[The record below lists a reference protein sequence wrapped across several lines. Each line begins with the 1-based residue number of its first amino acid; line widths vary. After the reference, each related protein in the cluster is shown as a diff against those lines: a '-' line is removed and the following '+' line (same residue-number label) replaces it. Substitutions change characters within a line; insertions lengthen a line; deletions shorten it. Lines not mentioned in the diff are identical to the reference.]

1 MMRDRIQAGLER
13 SFRKHRIVF
22 WHDPQTRFRE
32 EFEEIAIPGVT
43 KTEVANNEFMLK
55 HRLIREEPRQPF
67 LVYRPGP
74 VPEDARNWL
83 LDLEMG
89 NGVFLADRGALLLME
104 LGLPPRFG
112 DLIETHARYFEAKV
126 RVGRLKGMIEET
138 DNAADIRLKMIAV
151 CAGTPPKLDEVLET
165 LLSELARDEE
175 RLIGLITRSGLEP
188 ALWDEV
194 RTVYGYTEAAPSVS
208 GLAQGIF
215 AGTYAMELD
224 EPTRLT
230 QEALV
235 LMARWR
241 HDTRH
246 RDAFQLLSAR
256 YAEAL
261 QISADLAARPLD
273 RLVRMTQFEVIDQQ
287 VLRALIQGVL
297 DRDLPHERV
306 EETVRERRSGLWW
319 ETYEPLYEA
328 VLCASDLQRRL
339 TDVPIPAMTMRT
351 GFDAYTATW
360 FQVDQLYRK
369 FVLNVGRSVHRDLIS
384 DLSERVENL
393 YSNNF
398 LMPLNDAWQRAIDAD
413 PSWKIEQIVGQRRFY
428 EQHVAPIRNRGS
440 KVIVIISDALRYEI
454 GEELLRLIRKVDR
467 FEARLEPM
475 LGTVPSY
482 TQLGMGALLPNR
494 DLRIAPE
501 GSGVLVDGESA
512 SGTENRAK
520 VLARR
525 TDAGTTTAV
534 QAEAVARMD
543 KDAMRALIRDHDVVY
558 VYHNLIDA
566 VGDKAAS
573 EGRVFEAAEDA
584 LKELENLVRRLAG
597 NNASNLIITADHGFI
612 FQNRP
617 IHEGDYSPAE
627 VRGEKITHRDRR
639 FVLGTG
645 LEQTDGL
652 TRFTPKAAGL
662 EGETEIL
669 IPRSIGRLRLS
680 GSGSRFVHGGAAL
693 QEVVVPVLLINKRRA
708 SDVEQVDVEP
718 ILTSTR
724 LITTGQ
730 HTVRLYQTLP
740 VTEKRR
746 MIRLR
751 IGLYG
756 PDGTPLTNEEE
767 RSFEETSEDARRRET
782 TVRLILGKAADAFND
797 RDVRLVLTRVGDGP
811 DRPYRTETFRLK
823 RSISGDF
830 DI

>member
-1 MMRDRIQAGLER
+1 MRDRIQSGLER

-22 WHDPQTRFRE
+22 WHDPETRFRE
-32 EFEEIAIPGVT
+32 DYEEIEIAGVT
-43 KTEVANNEFMLK
+43 KAEVANNEFMLK

-74 VPEDARNWL
+74 LPEDARNWL

-89 NGVFLADRGALLLME
+89 HGVFFADRGALLLME
-104 LGLPPRFG
+104 LGLPPRFS
-112 DLIETHARYFEAKV
+112 DLVETHARFFEAKA
-126 RVGRLKGMIEET
+126 RVDRLKGLIEET
-138 DNAADIRLKMIAV
+138 DNAGDIRLKMIAV
-151 CAGTPPKLDEVLET
+151 CAGTPAKLDEVLEA

-175 RLIGLITRSGLEP
+175 KLIGLIARSGLEP

-194 RTVYGYTEAAPSVS
+194 RSVYGYSDKAPSVS
-208 GLAQGIF
+208 GLAQALF

-261 QISADLAARPLD
+261 QIGADLASRPLD
-273 RLVRMTQFEVIDQQ
+273 RLARMTQFEVIDQQ
-287 VLRALIQGVL
+287 VLRALIRGVL
-297 DRDLPHERV
+297 DKDLPHERV
-306 EETVRERRSGLWW
+306 EETVKERRNSLWW
-319 ETYEPLYEA
+319 GSYETLYEA
-328 VLCASDLQRRL
+328 VRCASDLQRRL

-351 GFDAYTATW
+351 GFEAYAETW
-360 FQVDQLYRK
+360 YEVDQLYRK
-369 FVLNVGRSVHRDLIS
+369 FVRNTGRSVHRDLIS
-384 DLSERVENL
+384 DLAERIENL
-393 YSNNF
+393 YSNSF
-398 LMPLNDAWQRAIDAD
+398 LIPLNDAWQRAMDAD
-413 PSWKIEQIVGQRRFY
+413 PAWRVDQAVSQRRFY
-428 EQHVAPIRNRGS
+428 EQHVVPIRNRGA
-440 KVIVIISDALRYEI
+440 KAVVIISDALRYEI
-454 GEELLRLIRKVDR
+454 GEELLRLIRKLDR

-475 LGTVPSY
+475 LGSIPSY

-501 GSGVLVDGESA
+501 GSGVLVDGESVT
-512 SGTENRAK
+512 GTENRAK
-520 VLARR
+520 ALARR
-525 TDAGTTTAV
+525 KDAGKTTAV
-534 QAEAVARMD
+534 QAEAVTNMD
-543 KDAMRALIRDHDVVY
+543 KDAIRALIRDHDVVY
-558 VYHNLIDA
+558 IYHNVIDA
-566 VGDKAAS
+566 TGDKAAS

-584 LKELENLVRRLAG
+584 LKELKNLVRRLAG

-645 LEQTDGL
+645 LEETSGL
-652 TRFTPKAAGL
+652 TRRSAREAGI

-680 GSGSRFVHGGAAL
+680 GSGSRFVHGGTAL

-708 SDVEQVDVEP
+708 SDVEQVEVEP
-718 ILTSTR
+718 ILTANR

-746 MIRLR
+746 PLRLR

-767 RSFEETSEDARRRET
+767 RSFEEGSEDARRRET

-811 DRPYRTETFRLK
+811 DRPYRSETFRLK
-823 RSISGDF
+823 RSFGGDF
-830 DI
+830 DL

>member
-1 MMRDRIQAGLER
+1 
-13 SFRKHRIVF
+13 
-22 WHDPQTRFRE
+22 
-32 EFEEIAIPGVT
+32 
-43 KTEVANNEFMLK
+43 
-55 HRLIREEPRQPF
+55 
-67 LVYRPGP
+67 
-74 VPEDARNWL
+74 
-83 LDLEMG
+83 
-89 NGVFLADRGALLLME
+89 
-104 LGLPPRFG
+104 
-112 DLIETHARYFEAKV
+112 
-126 RVGRLKGMIEET
+126 
-138 DNAADIRLKMIAV
+138 
-151 CAGTPPKLDEVLET
+151 
-165 LLSELARDEE
+165 
-175 RLIGLITRSGLEP
+175 
-188 ALWDEV
+188 
-194 RTVYGYTEAAPSVS
+194 
-208 GLAQGIF
+208 
-215 AGTYAMELD
+215 
-224 EPTRLT
+224 
-230 QEALV
+230 
-235 LMARWR
+235 MARWR
-241 HDTRH
+241 NDTRH

-261 QISADLAARPLD
+261 QISADLAVRPLD
-273 RLVRMTQFEVIDQQ
+273 RLARMTQFEVIDQQ
-287 VLRALIQGVL
+287 VLRALIRGVL
-297 DRDLPHERV
+297 DRDLAHERV

-319 ETYEPLYEA
+319 GTYETLYEA

-339 TDVPIPAMTMRT
+339 TDVPIAAMTMRT

-369 FVLNVGRSVHRDLIS
+369 FVLNAGRSVHRDLIS
-384 DLSERVENL
+384 DLSERVENI
-393 YSNNF
+393 YSNSF

-413 PSWKIEQIVGQRRFY
+413 PAWRIDQVIAQRRFY
-428 EQHVAPIRNRGS
+428 EQHVAPIRSKGS

-475 LGTVPSY
+475 LGSVPSY

-494 DLRIAPE
+494 DLQIASE

-512 SGTENRAK
+512 TGTENRAK

-627 VRGEKITHRDRR
+627 VRGETITHRDRR

-645 LEQTDGL
+645 LEETDGL
-652 TRFTPKAAGL
+652 TRRTAREAGL
-662 EGETEIL
+662 EGETEML

-693 QEVVVPVLLINKRRA
+693 QEVVVPVLLINKKRKSDLSKVTVDILAGESSVITSGQLGVRFYQTVPVSDKTQPSVLRAGIYTQAGELISDTHDLMFDSA
-708 SDVEQVDVEP
+708 SDSARDREKAVRFILAREAEKVNNQMVVLRLEENVEG
-718 ILTSTR
+718 
-724 LITTGQ
+724 TT
-730 HTVRLYQTLP
+730 H
-740 VTEKRR
+740 
-746 MIRLR
+746 
-751 IGLYG
+751 
-756 PDGTPLTNEEE
+756 
-767 RSFEETSEDARRRET
+767 
-782 TVRLILGKAADAFND
+782 
-797 RDVRLVLTRVGDGP
+797 
-811 DRPYRTETFRLK
+811 YRTIKTVSYQLR
-823 RSISGDF
+823 RSLSSDF
-830 DI
+830 DF

>member
-1 MMRDRIQAGLER
+1 MRERIQTGLER

-22 WHDPQTRFRE
+22 WHDPETRFRE
-32 EFEEIAIPGVT
+32 EFEEIEIPGVT
-43 KTEVANNEFMLK
+43 KAEVANDEFMLK

-74 VPEDARNWL
+74 LPEDARNWL

-89 NGVFLADRGALLLME
+89 HGVFLADRGALLLME
-104 LGLPPRFG
+104 LGLPPRFS
-112 DLIETHARYFEAKV
+112 DLVETHARFFEAKA
-126 RVGRLKGMIEET
+126 RVERLKGLIEET
-138 DNAADIRLKMIAV
+138 DNAGDIRLKMIAV
-151 CAGTPPKLDEVLET
+151 CAGAPPKLDEVLET

-175 RLIGLITRSGLEP
+175 KLIGLIARSGLEP
-188 ALWDEV
+188 ALWDAV
-194 RTVYGYTEAAPSVS
+194 RTVYGYAEAAPSVS
-208 GLAQGIF
+208 GLAQGLF

-235 LMARWR
+235 FMARWR

-261 QISADLAARPLD
+261 QIGADLAARPLD
-273 RLVRMTQFEVIDQQ
+273 RLARMSQFEAIDQQ
-287 VLRALIQGVL
+287 VLRALIRGVL

-306 EETVRERRSGLWW
+306 EEVVRERRNSLWW
-319 ETYEPLYEA
+319 GSYETLYEA
-328 VLCASDLQRRL
+328 ALCASDLQRRL
-339 TDVPIPAMTMRT
+339 TEVPIPSMTMRS
-351 GFDAYTATW
+351 GFDAYTESW
-360 FQVDQLYRK
+360 FRIDQLYRK
-369 FVLNVGRSVHRDLIS
+369 FVLNAGRSVHRDLLS
-384 DLSERVENL
+384 DLTERVENL
-393 YSNNF
+393 YSNSF

-413 PSWKIEQIVGQRRFY
+413 RAWKVDKAVAQRRFY
-428 EQHVAPIRNRGS
+428 EQHVAPIRNRGA
-440 KVIVIISDALRYEI
+440 KAVVIISDALRYEI

-475 LGTVPSY
+475 LGSVPSY

-501 GSGVLVDGESA
+501 GSGVLVDGESVT
-512 SGTENRAK
+512 GTENRAK
-520 VLARR
+520 ALARR
-525 TDAGTTTAV
+525 KDAGKTTAV
-534 QAEAVARMD
+534 QAEAVARME
-543 KDAMRALIRDHDVVY
+543 KEAMRALIRDHDVVY
-558 VYHNLIDA
+558 IYHNVIDA
-566 VGDKAAS
+566 VAHKAAS
-573 EGRVFEAAEDA
+573 EGQVFEAAENT

-627 VRGEKITHRDRR
+627 VRGETITHRDRR

-645 LEQTDGL
+645 LEETDGL

-662 EGETEIL
+662 EGETEVL

-708 SDVEQVDVEP
+708 SDVEQVEVEP
-718 ILTSTR
+718 ILTANR

-746 MIRLR
+746 PLRLR

-756 PDGTPLTNEEE
+756 TDGTPLTNEEE
-767 RSFEETSEDARRRET
+767 RGFEEASEDARRRET
-782 TVRLILGKAADAFND
+782 TVRLILGKAADEWND

-823 RSISGDF
+823 RSFGGDF